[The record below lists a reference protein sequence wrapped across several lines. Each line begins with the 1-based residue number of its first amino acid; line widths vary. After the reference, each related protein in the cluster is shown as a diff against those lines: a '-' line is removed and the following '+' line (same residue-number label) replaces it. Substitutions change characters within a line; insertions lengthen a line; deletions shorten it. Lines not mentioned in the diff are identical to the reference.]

1 MEIMRKKHI
10 VYPVIAGVLSCL
22 VVLAGWF
29 ILQGQAK
36 SPVASGY
43 MEVLVQGYGSIEEM
57 TSDSDAVVVG
67 TVKGIIN
74 HLVDY
79 GKDNNLTEGIPGVL
93 YEVNVND
100 VLKGD
105 VDTTIFVL
113 GIDTEKVHCD
123 EASPLKDN
131 DQVILF
137 LKERISEEWS
147 YIDWPSD
154 KFYAASSMDVG
165 VFDILSDGSVKP
177 RAPEAFATAGEVE
190 EPVFTLESIRADVQA
205 AQ

>member
-10 VYPVIAGVLSCL
+10 AYPVIAGVLSCL

-29 ILQGQAK
+29 VVQGQTK
-36 SPVASGY
+36 SHVASGY
-43 MEVLVQGYGSIEEM
+43 VEVLVQGYGSIEAM
-57 TSDSDAVVVG
+57 TSDSDAVVMG
-67 TVKGIIN
+67 TVKGITN

-79 GKDNNLTEGIPGVL
+79 GKDNNLTEGIPGVI
-93 YEVNVND
+93 YEVKVND
-100 VLKGD
+100 TLKGD

-113 GIDTEKVHCD
+113 RIDTEKVYCD
-123 EASPLKDN
+123 EVSPLEDN

-137 LKERISEEWS
+137 LKERVSEEWS

-154 KFYAASSMDVG
+154 KFYAISGMDVG
-165 VFDILSDGSVKP
+165 VFDILPDGSVKP
-177 RAPEAFATAGEVE
+177 RAPEAFATAGEAE
-190 EPVFTLESIRADVQA
+190 EPVFTLESIRADVLA